1 MSQEY
6 RDYPIVVIYRVPG
19 KDAMDIEFKGGAAE
33 EYGAEQFGHVIAC
46 LVAAS
51 ANMAKA
57 SLAEMLMET
66 EKCLALP
73 EHSWVVGPDG
83 KKVTLNLVT

>member
-19 KDAMDIEFKGGAAE
+19 KDSMDIDFKGRAAE
-33 EYGAEQFGHVIAC
+33 EYGAAELGHVIAC

-51 ANMAKA
+51 ANHTNV
-57 SLAEMLMET
+57 SLAEMLRET
-66 EKCLALP
+66 EKCLAMP
-73 EHSWVVGPDG
+73 EHSWVIGADG
-83 KKVTLNLVT
+83 KRVTLNLTT